1 MTNASPINNRQRVS
15 VPHPEATLESLQASV
30 LGLKEAVEILM
41 QQRGHSDDWAVR
53 WSDLIRLGLVKPGQE
68 PEGVRGGA
76 LRRGGVDV

>member
-1 MTNASPINNRQRVS
+1 VTNASPINTRQRVAIA
-15 VPHPEATLESLQASV
+15 HPEATLESLQTAV
-30 LGLKEAVEILM
+30 LNLKEAVEILM

-76 LRRGGVDV
+76 LRRGGSDV